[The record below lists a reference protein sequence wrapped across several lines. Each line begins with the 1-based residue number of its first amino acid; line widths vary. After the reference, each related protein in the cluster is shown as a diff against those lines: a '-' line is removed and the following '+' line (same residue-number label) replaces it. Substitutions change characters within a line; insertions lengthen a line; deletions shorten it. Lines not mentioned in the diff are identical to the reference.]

1 MGIPPYLVA
10 SAQITVIAQRLVR
23 RLCERCKTS
32 HDPEPEI
39 LKVLGLSEGEMRIYK
54 AVGCPECSSTGYNG
68 RMAIF
73 EILQV
78 NDRLVDL
85 ILENQPARIL
95 KAAAVEDGMT
105 TLRQAALEKLAAGTT
120 SIEEVLR
127 VTMDT

>member
-1 MGIPPYLVA
+1 
-10 SAQITVIAQRLVR
+10 
-23 RLCERCKTS
+23 
-32 HDPEPEI
+32 
-39 LKVLGLSEGEMRIYK
+39 MRIYK
-54 AVGCPECSSTGYNG
+54 AVGCPECSNTGYNG

-105 TLRQAALEKLAAGTT
+105 TLRQDGAEKVVAGLTT
-120 SIEEVLR
+120 VQEVAR
-127 VTMDT
+127 VSQDVVV